1 MNTTKYFFIT
11 FAACFFVNNAF
22 AEIELDQEQ
31 NILGT
36 VWQLERN
43 GSSSISYGN
52 GQVVYFFSSDA
63 YQTYQSRR
71 FSHWDSFSVVDSR
84 DLVRLKKR
92 QKIQV
97 QKSKF
102 NEAIYEVQ
110 LLDGFHAGKTYYL
123 IAEELKKNFIQEKD
137 NEEPS

>member
-1 MNTTKYFFIT
+1 MHTYKYCLFLVIFFFISDVP
-11 FAACFFVNNAF
+11 AESNA
-22 AEIELDQEQ
+22 EEEPSIV
-31 NILGT
+31 GT
-36 VWQLERN
+36 VWQLDRN
-43 GSSSISYGN
+43 SSSSKFSGH
-52 GQVVYFFSSDA
+52 GQVLYFFSSDA
-63 YQTYQSRR
+63 YQTYNARK
-71 FSHWDSFSVVDSR
+71 FSHWDTFSAVDSR

-92 QKIQV
+92 QKIQL

-137 NEEPS
+137 NEEAS